1 MTRLSRSGLSPRLSA
16 IAGIDTAIIVESS
29 PSIKKAQPT
38 ISGMMIRI
46 PSVRGF
52 SGTTAIGLEIVTGLG
67 QSFAFVRLRSPE
79 ISYRVWD
86 NIWTVRGG
94 RLMARPIGRLKAVT
108 VAKTRKPGLLA
119 DGGGLYLRV
128 GPT

>member
-46 PSVRGF
+46 PSVRGV
-52 SGTTAIGLEIVTGLG
+52 SGGAAIYQESLTVLG
-67 QSFAFVRLRSPE
+67 WSFAFVQLRSPE
-79 ISYRVWD
+79 IGCRVWD
-86 NIWTVRGG
+86 NIWMVRGG
-94 RLMARPIGRLKAVT
+94 HLMVRPIGRLKAVT
-108 VAKTRKPGLLA
+108 
-119 DGGGLYLRV
+119 
-128 GPT
+128 